1 MASKKTKAALAA
13 TLDTMKSTALTL
25 ICYPEASVT
34 GAKPKSFVIKVLKGI
49 QYQPE
54 FLAFVKSV
62 DNTIYAKGLKYISTA
77 NGTVKI
83 ANGILTDTMKTT
95 EWFLRNASTLL
106 LTAEQRLMGEA
117 IQDRNFSEVCGKLY
131 NADVTKVTV
140 EEAHSKEMSKT
151 LRQVKTYT
159 REVAK
164 AETAKTPLAGLR
176 DSLAKHPA
184 SIAYIAQKESIKLL
198 AQAAKKAT
206 LALPVSQA

>member
-1 MASKKTKAALAA
+1 MPSKKTKQTIAVSLE
-13 TLDTMKSTALTL
+13 TMKATVLTL
-25 ICYPEASVT
+25 TCYPDASVQ
-34 GAKPKSFVIKVLKGI
+34 GAKPKTFEIKRLKGI

-54 FLAFVKSV
+54 FIAFVKSV

-83 ANGILTDTMKTT
+83 GNGILTDTLKTT

-117 IQDRNFSEVCGKLY
+117 IQDRNFAEVCGKLY
-131 NADVTKVTV
+131 NADVAKVTV
-140 EEAHSKEMSKT
+140 AEAHTKIMSKT
-151 LRQVKTYT
+151 LREVKTFA

-164 AETAKTPLAGLR
+164 AETATTPLANLR
-176 DSLAKHPA
+176 DSLAQHPA
-184 SIAYIAQKESIKLL
+184 AIAYKAQKESIKLL

-206 LALPVSQA
+206 AALPVSQA

>member
-1 MASKKTKAALAA
+1 MASSKTKKALAV
-13 TLDTMKSTALTL
+13 TLDTMKVVVLTL
-25 ICYPEASVT
+25 TCYPDASVT
-34 GAKPKSFVIKVLKGI
+34 GAKPKTFEIKRLKGI

-54 FLAFVKSV
+54 FLAFIKSV

-83 ANGILTDTMKTT
+83 ANGILTDTLKTT

-140 EEAHSKEMSKT
+140 AEAQSKEMSKT

-159 REVAK
+159 REVAI

>member
-1 MASKKTKAALAA
+1 MASSKTKKALAV
-13 TLDTMKSTALTL
+13 TLDTMKVLVLTL
-25 ICYPEASVT
+25 TCYPDASIK
-34 GAKPKSFVIKVLKGI
+34 GAKPKTFEIKRLKGI

-140 EEAHSKEMSKT
+140 AEAQSKEMSKT

-176 DSLAKHPA
+176 DNLAKHPA